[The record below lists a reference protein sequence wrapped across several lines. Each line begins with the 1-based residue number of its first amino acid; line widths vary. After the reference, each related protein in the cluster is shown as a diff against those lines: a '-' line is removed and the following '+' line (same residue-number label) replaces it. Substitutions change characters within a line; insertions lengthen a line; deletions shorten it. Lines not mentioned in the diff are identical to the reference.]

1 MTGPQTLFDK
11 VWAAHEVVCG
21 ENRDTLLWVD
31 RHYVHEG
38 SFHAFTQLD
47 ERGESVAEPDL
58 TFAMADHSITPVV
71 TAVPPIFAVGQTVS
85 MFVGISN
92 GNGASTEQIQ
102 PGDAFTFTFDAACGT
117 AFSPPSPVVVNSAT
131 LNAAD
136 FQVGSRPTNRQ
147 FTITYNGIAR
157 MFAPGDSFIIRFR
170 SRPPRRP
177 GRAS

>member
-58 TFAMADHSITPVV
+58 TFAMADLPDPPHVRERIRKLEQE
-71 TAVPPIFAVGQTVS
+71 TASLRGRL
-85 MFVGISN
+85 
-92 GNGASTEQIQ
+92 
-102 PGDAFTFTFDAACGT
+102 DAAT
-117 AFSPPSPVVVNSAT
+117 PRTRSVLERVHF
-131 LNAAD
+131 L
-136 FQVGSRPTNRQ
+136 RQ
-147 FTITYNGIAR
+147 QSHAEHR
-157 MFAPGDSFIIRFR
+157 
-170 SRPPRRP
+170 
-177 GRAS
+177 